1 MENTNFITFLG
12 FLLVLLLSRICVC
25 SAVESDVHC
34 LKSIKDSLHDPFN
47 YLDSWDLNKA
57 IEGSICHYVGINC
70 WDNGESKIL
79 SIKLASMGLVGEF
92 PRGIR
97 YCTSLTGLDLSGNS
111 LYGAIPSDIS
121 SIVAFVTLLDLSN
134 NALSG
139 DIPPDIA
146 NCQYINVLKLND
158 NDLEGEIPSSIGYL
172 PRLKTFSVANNHLTG
187 LVPAF
192 VSEQIFIT
200 AENFAH
206 NSELCGKPLKG
217 CEDSW
222 IWKHIDRASFI
233 KAFVTGWV
241 LFFTLGLVLCLFLF
255 PGNSINKIVS
265 LDTWKLTSRKRRSTS
280 GNEEE
285 ISSQH
290 HKILKLE
297 KFVTRMSLK
306 ELQNATSDFSEDYL
320 VGIGMLGKVYK
331 AFLPNGWTLAVKK
344 LNDWE
349 DLEDEFV
356 SEITTLGGLRHRNLL
371 PLIGFCAEKQERLL
385 VYKYMP
391 NGSLHDWLHSEED
404 EAKNLDFPLRVK
416 IALGIA
422 KGLAWLHHG
431 YELHVTHGVIST
443 RCILL
448 DQNLEPKISNFWEA
462 KFWSKNDI
470 ALSWSLFPVA
480 EYSGLGSYKQDIY
493 CFGVVLIEM
502 VTGKEPH
509 ELTSS
514 RNLFDHS
521 PCLLD
526 ADIDLLG
533 KGVDDL
539 ILQSLELACECV
551 KFFPNERPTMLEVYD
566 ALKNISQGLRDWIRT
581 IPLSSD
587 TSKSD
592 FYSLKSIKDSLQDP
606 SNSLASW
613 DFSNAICG
621 FLGIEGW
628 NPYETL
634 DLSSNKFSGNLPPN
648 TANCKYLNF
657 LMLNNNN
664 LTLVKGDGV
673 EVGFE

>member
-1 MENTNFITFLG
+1 
-12 FLLVLLLSRICVC
+12 
-25 SAVESDVHC
+25 
-34 LKSIKDSLHDPFN
+34 
-47 YLDSWDLNKA
+47 
-57 IEGSICHYVGINC
+57 
-70 WDNGESKIL
+70 
-79 SIKLASMGLVGEF
+79 MGLVGEF

-134 NALSG
+134 NSFSG

-172 PRLKTFSVANNHLTG
+172 PRLKTFSVANNYLIG
-187 LVPAF
+187 RVPAF
-192 VSEQIFIT
+192 VSERIFIT
-200 AENFAH
+200 AESLANNA
-206 NSELCGKPLKG
+206 EVCGKPLKR

-222 IWKHIDRASFI
+222 IWKHIDRASFV

-241 LFFTLGLVLCLFLF
+241 LFFTLVLVLCSPRFRTKT
-255 PGNSINKIVS
+255 INKIIV
-265 LDTWKLTSRKRRSTS
+265 LLNIWKLMRRKKHLTS
-280 GNEEE
+280 GSDEEL
-285 ISSQH
+285 SRQ

-297 KFVTRMSLK
+297 KFVARMSLK

-331 AFLPNGWTLAVKK
+331 AFLPNGWTLAIKK

-349 DLEDEFV
+349 DLEEEFV

-371 PLIGFCAEKQERLL
+371 PLIGFCAEKQERLR
-385 VYKYMP
+385 VYKYMT
-391 NGSLHDWLHSEED
+391 NGSLHEWLHSEED
-404 EAKNLDFPLRVK
+404 KAKNLDFPLRVR

-431 YELHVTHGVIST
+431 YKLHVTHGSIST

-448 DQNLEPKISNFWEA
+448 DQNLEPQISNFWEA
-462 KFWSKNDI
+462 KFWSKNDT

-480 EYSGLGSYKQDIY
+480 DYSGLGSYKQDIY
-493 CFGVVLIEM
+493 CFGIVLLEL

-533 KGVDDL
+533 KGVDDF
-539 ILQSLELACECV
+539 ILQSLELACQCV

-566 ALKNISQGLRDWIRT
+566 ALKCIYD
-581 IPLSSD
+581 
-587 TSKSD
+587 
-592 FYSLKSIKDSLQDP
+592 
-606 SNSLASW
+606 
-613 DFSNAICG
+613 
-621 FLGIEGW
+621 
-628 NPYETL
+628 
-634 DLSSNKFSGNLPPN
+634 
-648 TANCKYLNF
+648 
-657 LMLNNNN
+657 
-664 LTLVKGDGV
+664 
-673 EVGFE
+673 

>member
-12 FLLVLLLSRICVC
+12 YLLVLLLSRICVC

-47 YLDSWDLNKA
+47 NLDSWDFSNATEGFICGFVGVFCWHIDESRILN
-57 IEGSICHYVGINC
+57 IVLP
-70 WDNGESKIL
+70 D
-79 SIKLASMGLVGEF
+79 MGLVGEF

-97 YCTSLTGLDLSGNS
+97 NCTSLTGLDLSGNS

-121 SIVAFVTLLDLSN
+121 SILEHVTSLDLSN
-134 NALSG
+134 NTFSG
-139 DIPPDIA
+139 YIPPDIA

-158 NDLEGEIPSSIGYL
+158 NDLEGEIPSSIGDL
-172 PRLKTFSVANNHLTG
+172 PRLKTFSVASNYLNG
-187 LVPAF
+187 LVPSF
-192 VSEQIFIT
+192 VYK
-200 AENFAH
+200 NFAAESFA
-206 NSELCGKPLKG
+206 NNPELCGKPLKG

-222 IWKHIDRASFI
+222 TWKHIDRASFI

-241 LFFTLGLVLCLFLF
+241 LFFTLVLVLCSSRLRTKT
-255 PGNSINKIVS
+255 INKIIV
-265 LDTWKLTSRKRRSTS
+265 LLNIWKLMRRKKHLTS
-280 GNEEE
+280 GSDEEL
-285 ISSQH
+285 SSQ

-331 AFLPNGWTLAVKK
+331 AILPNGWTLAIKK

-356 SEITTLGGLRHRNLL
+356 SEITTLGGLRHKNLL

-391 NGSLHDWLHSEED
+391 NGSLHEWLHSEED

-431 YELHVTHGVIST
+431 YELHVTHGGIST
-443 RCILL
+443 RCIFL

-462 KFWSKNDI
+462 KFWSKNDT
-470 ALSWSLFPVA
+470 ALSWSLFPVT

-493 CFGVVLIEM
+493 CFGIVLLEL

-526 ADIDLLG
+526 ADRDLLG

-539 ILQSLELACECV
+539 ILQFLELACSCV

-566 ALKNISQGLRDWIRT
+566 ALKNISQGRTDWMQKI
-581 IPLSSD
+581 S
-587 TSKSD
+587 
-592 FYSLKSIKDSLQDP
+592 
-606 SNSLASW
+606 
-613 DFSNAICG
+613 
-621 FLGIEGW
+621 
-628 NPYETL
+628 
-634 DLSSNKFSGNLPPN
+634 
-648 TANCKYLNF
+648 
-657 LMLNNNN
+657 
-664 LTLVKGDGV
+664 
-673 EVGFE
+673 